1 MVEILRVGFAQVF
14 SSFDERGIYS
24 QVSNSRIF
32 LSAAGLAKLKQC
44 DKTTISNRVRDG
56 IIKPDAW
63 LLRGT
68 ELCPIFASEQL
79 RATGRTIVEAEA
91 VVTESAATP

>member
-68 ELCPIFASEQL
+68 ELCP
-79 RATGRTIVEAEA
+79 TIVEAEA
-91 VVTESAATP
+91 VVTESAVTP